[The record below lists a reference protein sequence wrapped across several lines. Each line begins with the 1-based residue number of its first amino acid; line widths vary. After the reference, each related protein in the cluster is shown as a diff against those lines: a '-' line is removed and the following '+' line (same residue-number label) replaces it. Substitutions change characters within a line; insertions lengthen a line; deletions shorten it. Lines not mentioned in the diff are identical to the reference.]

1 MVSLLLTRTGDGVAL
16 FKRRSASPALQLMAA
31 ARLLAGGGGIPMR
44 DIATRVPSTT
54 RTAQRGVAMSRRD
67 VERDRH
73 VAALLAARAFIE
85 IRYLA
90 WNAQQ
95 TPEDQPSTAGAG
107 TANDGESPTAQ

>member
-1 MVSLLLTRTGDGVAL
+1 
-16 FKRRSASPALQLMAA
+16 
-31 ARLLAGGGGIPMR
+31 
-44 DIATRVPSTT
+44 
-54 RTAQRGVAMSRRD
+54 MSRRD